1 MGVSAGDRLQVG
13 AEVVVRR
20 AKPAKADYVYPMT
33 VESDD
38 GDHVVV
44 VGPYSEP
51 VPRDL
56 GYVRFEPDDQFTEH
70 FWRSRWY
77 SVAEV
82 RQPAGGQ
89 KGWYCDV
96 SRPAEVGPAGIV
108 SSDLDLD
115 LWVPAGDGSVL
126 VLDEDEFEASGLSR
140 TDPFAAAQAR
150 RALDEL
156 REAARDRFSALLAED
171 G

>member
-1 MGVSAGDRLQVG
+1 MRQEVLPAGSPVL
-13 AEVVVRR
+13 VRR
-20 AKPAKADYVYPMT
+20 AKSGKADLVYTMT

-44 VGPYSEP
+44 VGPFSEP
-51 VPRDL
+51 VSRDL
-56 GYVRFEPDDQFTEH
+56 GYVRFDPTDWFVEH

-77 SVAEV
+77 AIADVQDPI
-82 RQPAGGQ
+82 RGR

-96 SRPAEVGPAGIV
+96 TRPADVAPGSLV
-108 SSDLDLD
+108 SADLELD
-115 LWVPAGDGSVL
+115 LWVPAGPGPAL
-126 VLDEDEFEASGLSR
+126 VLDEDEFEASGR
-140 TDPFAAAQAR
+140 PTNDPAAAAQAR

-156 REAARDRFSALLAED
+156 REAAQDKFTTLL

>member
-1 MGVSAGDRLQVG
+1 VPEETLAVG
-13 AEVVVRR
+13 SEVVVRR
-20 AKPAKADYVYPMT
+20 AKSGRADLVYAMT

-44 VGPYSEP
+44 VGPFSEP
-51 VPRDL
+51 VPREL
-56 GYVRFEPDDQFTEH
+56 GYVRFDPTDRFVEH

-77 SVAEV
+77 AVADV
-82 RQPAGGQ
+82 QDSMRRR

-96 SRPAEVGPAGIV
+96 TRPADVAPGSIV
-108 SSDLDLD
+108 SADLELD
-115 LWVPAGDGSVL
+115 LWVPAGPGPAL
-126 VLDEDEFEASGLSR
+126 VLDEDEFEASGLPR
-140 TDPFAAAQAR
+140 TDPAAAAQAR

-156 REAARDRFSALLAED
+156 REAAQDRFATLL